1 MRIRTQLPLFCKT
14 QSEEIDRIKELK
26 NVTNVLRSLPT
37 YKEILERVEA
47 DLLRESKIN
56 LGRSGMTAEQ
66 VLICIVVKQL
76 QKASYRMLS
85 TLTVDSITVRKLMVL
100 GDFDKGFKAST
111 IQKNIKKITEE
122 TLDFIFDAI
131 ISQKN
136 KIDDGTQVRTD
147 GTTVETNIH
156 HPSDWTQMHDS
167 IRVLS
172 RIMTRVYEK
181 LNIEIQFQNHYKA
194 SKSKLFRINNSRK
207 QNEKHALCVEH
218 LRLLKKTLKDAK
230 KNELLISQ
238 TTYGAEFSSHI
249 KLAEQVYNIAYRRI
263 IKGEQVPA
271 KEKLVS
277 IFEDHTDIIA
287 KGKREVEFGH
297 KITITTGKTGLIF
310 DLQIHD
316 GNPADST
323 LVQGVYNNLTQKCKI
338 APKVMAFDGCYNSN
352 NNVEFLKEKGV
363 QYSFSKGPNSQSSND
378 KKVNK
383 KLYNF
388 RAGIEACISLLKR
401 KFGLTRIF
409 EKTKIGFHKAVK
421 KAVIVYNLCVL
432 AKFKKA

>member
-1 MRIRTQLPLFCKT
+1 
-14 QSEEIDRIKELK
+14 
-26 NVTNVLRSLPT
+26 
-37 YKEILERVEA
+37 
-47 DLLRESKIN
+47 
-56 LGRSGMTAEQ
+56 
-66 VLICIVVKQL
+66 
-76 QKASYRMLS
+76 
-85 TLTVDSITVRKLMVL
+85 
-100 GDFDKGFKAST
+100 
-111 IQKNIKKITEE
+111 
-122 TLDFIFDAI
+122 
-131 ISQKN
+131 
-136 KIDDGTQVRTD
+136 
-147 GTTVETNIH
+147 
-156 HPSDWTQMHDS
+156 
-167 IRVLS
+167 
-172 RIMTRVYEK
+172 MTRVYEK

-194 SKSKLFRINNSRK
+194 SKSKLFNINNSRK
-207 QNEKHALCVEH
+207 QEEKHLLCVEH

-230 KNELLISQ
+230 KNELLINQ
-238 TTYGAEFSSHI
+238 TNYGAEFSRYI

-271 KEKLVS
+271 KEKIVS

-287 KGKREVEFGH
+287 KGMRDVEFGH

-352 NNVEFLKEKGV
+352 NNVEFLKEKGI
-363 QYSFSKGPNSQSSND
+363 QYSFSKGRNSQSSND

-401 KFGLTRIF
+401 KFGLTRIL